1 MTKEQPKEEKKE
13 QPNEEQKAVPKEE
26 PKAQPKEEPKA
37 QPDTE
42 PQSAP
47 PETST
52 KTKTEVVIP
61 KSHEPMSNNTS
72 KDVSP
77 NMKKEGN
84 ISGDATKQSSS
95 SKSISA
101 TVASQSQHQ
110 TPPTF
115 IR

>member
-1 MTKEQPKEEKKE
+1 MTKEQPKEEQKA
-13 QPNEEQKAVPKEE
+13 QPNEE
-26 PKAQPKEEPKA
+26 PKAQPKEESKA
-37 QPDTE
+37 QPDT
-42 PQSAP
+42 QSAA
-47 PETST
+47 PETPAET
-52 KTKTEVVIP
+52 KTQVVTP
-61 KSHEPMSNNTS
+61 KSHEPTSNNAS
-72 KDVSP
+72 KDVSS